1 VPIVEPIVV
10 LKTAEQTAAKEL
22 GIGDVIIQAL
32 GLTGGLLVASLILGL
47 AVGGFIIWL
56 RKRQART
63 RREGEAGDQIRLR
76 LEPPAR
82 VRV

>member
-1 VPIVEPIVV
+1 VPVVEPIVV
-10 LKTAEQTAAKEL
+10 LKTVEQAPAKEL

-32 GLTGGLLVASLILGL
+32 GLTGGLLIASLLLGL
-47 AVGGFIIWL
+47 AVGGLIIWM
-56 RKRQART
+56 RKRQANA

-76 LEPPAR
+76 LEPPTR